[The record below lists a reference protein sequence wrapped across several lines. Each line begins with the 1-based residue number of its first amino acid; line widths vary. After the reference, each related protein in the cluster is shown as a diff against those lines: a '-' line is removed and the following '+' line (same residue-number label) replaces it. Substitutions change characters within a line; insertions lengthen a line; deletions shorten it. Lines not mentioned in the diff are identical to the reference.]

1 MTLAEI
7 VFQQKK
13 LEQKYGV
20 EGKVAGR
27 YVEAGFHVRM
37 HVATKHGT
45 VSFVAI
51 KGKEK
56 FAVDVVNGKKVLG
69 KADLDSLKK
78 KAESLSAKPVL
89 VLYGSGPR
97 LDDEA
102 KNYAKEN
109 SIEVKR
115 IRC

>member
-37 HVATKHGT
+37 HVNTKHGR

-51 KGKEK
+51 KGGEK
-56 FAVDVVNGKKVLG
+56 FAVDVISGKKVVKKEELE
-69 KADLDSLKK
+69 AIKK
-78 KAESLSAKPVL
+78 KAESLGAKPIL
-89 VLYGSGPR
+89 VLYGSGVV
-97 LDDEA
+97 LGDD
-102 KNYAKEN
+102 AKEFIKEG
-109 SIEVKR
+109 SVTVKR
-115 IRC
+115 IRG